1 MRTIEEVFGLPGKD
15 VLDLKFLSH
24 CRLVVAAILP
34 HEKNSSQGWA
44 ASRRSLQGALL
55 AEAKFD
61 VYGDLGAKAFLSVL
75 VAVSG

>member
-1 MRTIEEVFGLPGKD
+1 MRKFPGFSVGKFDHYVLPNSRT
-15 VLDLKFLSH
+15 VE
-24 CRLVVAAILP
+24 AEILP

-55 AEAKFD
+55 AEAKSD
-61 VYGDLGAKAFLSVL
+61 AYGDLGARAFPSVL